1 MGIRENAEKINQQQ
15 QECGKYY
22 DMLDKLSNTVD
33 ILNWEAKNGE
43 TVKKL
48 QKNFQKL
55 APVFLVLCG
64 EEKAQPEKKIDRP
77 QKKPKNTLLVHD
89 GWGLCPTCGQKCIKI
104 NDKTVLENYQMFCK
118 RCKRD
123 HLVNWSL

>member
-48 QKNFQKL
+48 QKNFLKL

-64 EEKAQPEKKIDRP
+64 EEKAEPAKKIGRPKKKPEK
-77 QKKPKNTLLVHD
+77 TLPVRD
-89 GWGLCPTCGQKCIKI
+89 GWGLCPTCGQKCIKV
-104 NDKTVLENYQMFCK
+104 NDKTILANYQMFCK

-123 HLVNWSL
+123 YLVNWSL